1 MSLLEEAFEPLQHI
15 NKITVDDGY
24 GGTKTEWRPGATFS
38 GAIVLE
44 TSTGAK
50 IAQALGVKSVYT
62 VTVRKDI
69 QLDFHDVIMRVS
81 DGKIFRITNDSDDRK
96 TPASAALN
104 MRQYDAEAWELP
116 T

>member
-15 NKITVDDGY
+15 NKATVDDGY
-24 GGTKTEWRPGATFS
+24 GGTKPEWSLGATFD

-44 TSTGAK
+44 SSTEAK

-62 VTVRKDI
+62 VTVRKET